1 LSRKGAKTL
10 RKQFLNF
17 ATLRLCERSQK
28 YQSAFYYYDNLGID
42 LDAKK
47 IIFAFFKIETK
58 MDTSKILEL
67 LSYTVP
73 AVITGLVAYNFFN
86 IHTKN
91 EEGRRRYLLSKE
103 AQKNAMPLRLQAYER
118 MTLFLERM
126 SLTNLLT
133 RISPISNDKND
144 YCNFVIAQIEQEFE
158 HNLAQQIY
166 MTDECW
172 TIITTAKNSTIQMI
186 RKGAMMATVTT
197 ADSLREV
204 LLNELLEKQ
213 TPSNAALA
221 YIKKEVSQMW

>member
-1 LSRKGAKTL
+1 
-10 RKQFLNF
+10 
-17 ATLRLCERSQK
+17 
-28 YQSAFYYYDNLGID
+28 
-42 LDAKK
+42 
-47 IIFAFFKIETK
+47 
-58 MDTSKILEL
+58 MDVSKILEL

-73 AVITGLVAYNFFN
+73 AIITGMVAYKFFN

-103 AQKNAMPLRLQAYER
+103 AQKNALPLRLQAYER

-133 RISPISNDKND
+133 RIAPISNDKND

-172 TIITTAKNSTIQMI
+172 TIIVTAKNATIQMI
-186 RKGAMMATVTT
+186 RKATLKDTIND
-197 ADSLREV
+197 ANGLREE

-221 YIKKEVSQMW
+221 YVKREVSQMW